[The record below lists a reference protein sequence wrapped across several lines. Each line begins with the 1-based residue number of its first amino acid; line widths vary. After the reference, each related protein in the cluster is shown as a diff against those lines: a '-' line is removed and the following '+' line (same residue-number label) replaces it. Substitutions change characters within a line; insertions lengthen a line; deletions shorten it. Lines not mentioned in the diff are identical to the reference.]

1 VAIVHILSRIRRYQH
16 RPEHGSV
23 LVAVLVAALLLVSPA
38 PAVEPVSDAGE
49 EGAGIAVPL
58 TVSHAALAREFG
70 ALLGVDRGGWVR
82 LQHDACNWSAL
93 SGVAF
98 SAIDAERLQL
108 RLDARAQVA
117 GAAFGGCIGP
127 GEWAGHI
134 RVELLPRVLDT
145 GLAIGFEVGTVELL
159 RPDGRSS
166 LLGRA
171 GRFVF
176 DVAILPR
183 LEHFRVD
190 IEAPLLALEH
200 LTAGL
205 LPSGPGALP
214 DRPTLGRLDVDA
226 VGLVSELRLPVPE
239 ASAVLSLPE
248 APLDAAEVA
257 AWSALEDE
265 FDGFLTTVI
274 LAIGTDLADAE
285 LRQEILSVLL
295 DARHAIAEALTDDDP
310 DRVRDEPDPVRE
322 LFISTWDA
330 LRPHLMHIAALPG
343 QPIDDLR
350 MAAFI
355 AGGDAI
361 LAIDAL
367 GPGYG
372 IDISRDGL
380 RRLARLLLGEQAP
393 ASFTP
398 LPLGVDPRFRQL
410 LPFAPRRPLLL
421 SQSRWSQLHPLRV
434 AHANPSQLLFELNEA
449 LRGRVAQVSEIDE
462 YLGLVSQ
469 LLAAE
474 TAFRTS
480 GEGRFPAEHEALVA
494 PLLRATAWK
503 ESCWR
508 QFTGAPDAPRVL
520 TSSAGA
526 LGMMQINA
534 RVWRGIYDVERL
546 TDDVAYNVRAGGD
559 ILEYYFVDH
568 ALRRR
573 EHEQPGGSENLVKAA
588 YAAYNGGPRHLSR
601 YRTDGG
607 SSRLRAIDREFWRH
621 YTLMRDNGGWPDV
634 ASCFAIPR

>member
-1 VAIVHILSRIRRYQH
+1 VAIVHILSLIRRRCQC
-16 RPEHGSV
+16 R
-23 LVAVLVAALLLVSPA
+23 AVLAAALAVVFAAALLQVSA
-38 PAVEPVSDAGE
+38 VLAVEPVPDTEG
-49 EGAGIAVPL
+49 GAGIAVPL

-70 ALLGVDRGGWVR
+70 ALLGVDRTGWVR
-82 LQHDACNWSAL
+82 LQHDACNWSML

-117 GAAFGGCIGP
+117 GHAFGGCVGP
-127 GEWAGHI
+127 GEWAGQI
-134 RVELLPRVLDT
+134 RVELLPRVLDS
-145 GLAIGFEVGTVELL
+145 GLAIGFEIGVVELL

-176 DVAILPR
+176 DVAILPQ
-183 LEHFRVD
+183 LEHFRLD
-190 IEAPLLALEH
+190 IEPALLALEH

-205 LPSGPGALP
+205 LPSGVGVLPG
-214 DRPTLGRLDVDA
+214 RPTLGRLDVDA
-226 VGLVSELRLPVPE
+226 LGVVSELRLPVPE
-239 ASAVLSLPE
+239 PADVLSLPE
-248 APLDAAEVA
+248 PALDASEAA

-265 FDGFLTTVI
+265 FDGFLTAVI
-274 LAIGTDLADAE
+274 LAIGTDLADVD
-285 LRQEILSVLL
+285 LRQELLSVLL
-295 DARHAIAEALTDDDP
+295 DARHAIAEALADDELDQ
-310 DRVRDEPDPVRE
+310 VANESDPVRE
-322 LFISTWDA
+322 LFINTWDA
-330 LRPHLMHIAALPG
+330 LRPYLLHIAALPG

-361 LAIDAL
+361 QAIDAL

-372 IDISRDGL
+372 IEISRDGL

-410 LPFAPRRPLLL
+410 LPFAPWRPLLP
-421 SQSRWSQLHPLRV
+421 SRSRWSQLHPLRA
-434 AHANPSQLLFELNEA
+434 AHADPAQSLAELNEA

-469 LLAAE
+469 LLAVE
-474 TAFRTS
+474 VELRTN
-480 GEGRFPAEHEALVA
+480 GEGRFPVEHAGLVS

-508 QFTGAPDAPRVL
+508 QFTGAPDAPSVL
-520 TSSAGA
+520 RSSAGA

-534 RVWRGIYDVERL
+534 RVWRGIYDVDRL
-546 TDDVAYNVRAGGD
+546 ADDVAYNVRAGGD

-573 EHEQPGGSENLVKAA
+573 EHEQPGGAENLVKAA

-621 YTLMRDNGGWPDV
+621 FALMRDNGGWPDV